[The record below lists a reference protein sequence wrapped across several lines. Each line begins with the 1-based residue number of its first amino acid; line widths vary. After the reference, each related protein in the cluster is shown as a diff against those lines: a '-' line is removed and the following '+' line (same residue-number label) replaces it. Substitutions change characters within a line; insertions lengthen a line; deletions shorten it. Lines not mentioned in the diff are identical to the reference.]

1 LRLPSQLPD
10 TEDPRLSSRRLS
22 DFRENLQL
30 SSAVLNRNEPEEEEK
45 KSERRERISSKEVRR
60 DKRKIQHKYESDE
73 HEERKSKEFSAR
85 NQTAKWQKNTEEHKY
100 RYRQRTRFSTKNLNS
115 VVDSEQ
121 ESPPKKKKVTINEE
135 VIEGSGDNVETES
148 IGSD

>member
-1 LRLPSQLPD
+1 MRLPSQLPD

-73 HEERKSKEFSAR
+73 HEERKSKELSAR
-85 NQTAKWQKNTEEHKY
+85 NQKAKW
-100 RYRQRTRFSTKNLNS
+100 
-115 VVDSEQ
+115 
-121 ESPPKKKKVTINEE
+121 
-135 VIEGSGDNVETES
+135 
-148 IGSD
+148 